1 MKIDVR
7 VAVVGGGIVGASVL
21 YWLAKMGW
29 NDAFLLERRELTSG
43 STWHAAGN
51 TTYFGPYPAMT
62 RLFAGSIRTY
72 LQAEN
77 DSGHPVSFHQTG
89 GLRLAATMRELKLFH
104 LYKERYGELD
114 IPFYIRSPAETKQL
128 NPLIDTSCIFGAAHT
143 PTDGHVDPT
152 GATNALA
159 KAARILGAQ
168 VERFR
173 PVDALYQNKDH
184 WVLETEKGNISAQHV
199 VIAASFWARE
209 LLAPLGLNLPLYA
222 TQHHELITEDIPQI
236 KEMDRNLPAMRD
248 SYVSCSVRQEA
259 NGLLAGIYE
268 SEPEFW
274 SLEGIPKDFKEELLP
289 PDIDRLA
296 SHLERLCERMPAFAE
311 AGIKLVNNGPMC
323 WTPDGLPMLG
333 PMPNQNGLWM
343 ASGFNVGI
351 GTGGGAGEFLAHWMI
366 QGQPLFDL
374 SSVHADRFD
383 NDMTTEY
390 ALNSIRKVYARGY
403 QLPDSI

>member
-1 MKIDVR
+1 MNTDVR

-29 NDAFLLERRELTSG
+29 GDAILLERRELTSE

-77 DSGHPVSFHQTG
+77 DSGHSISFHQTG
-89 GLRLAATMRELKLFH
+89 GLRLAATMRELELFH
-104 LYKERYGELD
+104 LYKERYDELD

-128 NPLIDTSCIFGAAHT
+128 NPLIDTSRIFGAAHT

-209 LLAPLGLNLPLYA
+209 LMAPLGLNLPLFA
-222 TQHHELITEDIPQI
+222 TQHHELITEEIPRI

-259 NGLLAGIYE
+259 NGLLVGIYE

-289 PDIDRLA
+289 PNIDRLA

-374 SSVHADRFD
+374 SSVHADRFG

-390 ALNSIRKVYARGY
+390 ALNSIRKVHARGY
-403 QLPDSI
+403 QLPNNI

>member
-1 MKIDVR
+1 MNTDVR

-29 NDAFLLERRELTSG
+29 GDAILLERRELTSG

-77 DSGHPVSFHQTG
+77 DSGHSISFHQTG
-89 GLRLAATMRELKLFH
+89 GLRLAATMRELELFH
-104 LYKERYGELD
+104 LYKERYDELD

-128 NPLIDTSCIFGAAHT
+128 NPLIDTSRIFGAAHT

-184 WVLETEKGNISAQHV
+184 WVLETEKGNISAQNV
-199 VIAASFWARE
+199 VITASFWARE
-209 LLAPLGLNLPLYA
+209 LMAPLGLNLPLFA
-222 TQHHELITEDIPQI
+222 TQHHELITEEIPRI

-289 PDIDRLA
+289 PNIDRLA

-374 SSVHADRFD
+374 SSVHADRFG

-403 QLPDSI
+403 QLPNSI

>member
-1 MKIDVR
+1 MNTDVR

-77 DSGHPVSFHQTG
+77 DSGHSISFHQTG
-89 GLRLAATMRELKLFH
+89 GLRLAATMRELELFH
-104 LYKERYGELD
+104 LYKERYDELD

-128 NPLIDTSCIFGAAHT
+128 NPLIDTSRIFGAAHT

-209 LLAPLGLNLPLYA
+209 LMAPLGLNLPLYA
-222 TQHHELITEDIPQI
+222 TQHHELITEDIPRI

-289 PDIDRLA
+289 PNIDRLA

-374 SSVHADRFD
+374 SSVHADRFG
-383 NDMTTEY
+383 NDMTTKY

-403 QLPDSI
+403 QLPNSI

>member
-1 MKIDVR
+1 
-7 VAVVGGGIVGASVL
+7 
-21 YWLAKMGW
+21 
-29 NDAFLLERRELTSG
+29 
-43 STWHAAGN
+43 
-51 TTYFGPYPAMT
+51 MT

-77 DSGHPVSFHQTG
+77 DSGHSVSFHQTG
-89 GLRLAATMRELKLFH
+89 GLRLAATMRELELFH
-104 LYKERYGELD
+104 LYKKRYGELD

-143 PTDGHVDPT
+143 STDGHVDPT

-184 WVLETEKGNISAQHV
+184 WVLETEKGNISAQHL

-323 WTPDGLPMLG
+323 WTPDGLPMLD
-333 PMPNQNGLWM
+333 PMHNQNGLWM

-351 GTGGGAGEFLAHWMI
+351 GTGGGAGEFLAHWMNK
-366 QGQPLFDL
+366 GQPLFDL
-374 SSVHADRFD
+374 SSVHADRFG

-403 QLPDSI
+403 QLPASI

>member
-1 MKIDVR
+1 MNTDVR

-29 NDAFLLERRELTSG
+29 GDAILLERRELTSG

-77 DSGHPVSFHQTG
+77 DSGHSISFHQTG
-89 GLRLAATMRELKLFH
+89 GLRLAATMRELELFH
-104 LYKERYGELD
+104 LYKERYDELD

-128 NPLIDTSCIFGAAHT
+128 NPLIDTSRIFGAAHT

-209 LLAPLGLNLPLYA
+209 LMAPLGLNLPLFA
-222 TQHHELITEDIPQI
+222 TQHHELITEEIPRI

-289 PDIDRLA
+289 PNIDRLA

-333 PMPNQNGLWM
+333 PMPNQNGL
-343 ASGFNVGI
+343 
-351 GTGGGAGEFLAHWMI
+351 
-366 QGQPLFDL
+366 
-374 SSVHADRFD
+374 
-383 NDMTTEY
+383 
-390 ALNSIRKVYARGY
+390 
-403 QLPDSI
+403 

>member
-209 LLAPLGLNLPLYA
+209 LMAPLGLNLPLFA
-222 TQHHELITEDIPQI
+222 TQHHELITEEIPRI

-289 PDIDRLA
+289 PNIDRLA

-374 SSVHADRFD
+374 SSVHADRFG

-403 QLPDSI
+403 QLPNSI